1 MVRCTV
7 RSGGSFLRRPAL
19 LALSLLLAVAR
30 PAAGAPILDQQ
41 AEVGQSAA
49 FGLSEL
55 TRAQTFTVGM
65 DGVLHSVE
73 LLLRDSATRT
83 FEIHATT
90 GGVPVLGSTP
100 LASVSVAFAA
110 GFASWVAIDF
120 SSFAIP
126 VSVGDV
132 LAIVQPAALPVGGF
146 WWAGGGGYAGGTLYS
161 TNDLSPGAYVAS
173 PGLDFNFRTYV
184 EAPEPAAGLLVAV
197 AALLLLVGRRG
208 RSPR

>member
-1 MVRCTV
+1 M
-7 RSGGSFLRRPAL
+7 RR
-19 LALSLLLAVAR
+19 LALSLLLALAS

-41 AEVGQSAA
+41 AEVRQSAA

-55 TRAQTFTVGM
+55 TRAQTFTVGV

-100 LASVSVAFAA
+100 LASVSVDFAA

-132 LAIVQPAALPVGGF
+132 LAIVQPGASPAAGF
-146 WWAGGGGYAGGTLYS
+146 WWAGGGDYAGGTLYS
-161 TNDLSPGAYVAS
+161 TTDPSPGAYVAS
-173 PGLDFNFRTYV
+173 PELDFHFRTYV
-184 EAPEPAAGLLVAV
+184 TPEPAAGLLAAV
-197 AALLLLVGRRG
+197 TALLLLVGPRG

>member
-1 MVRCTV
+1 VVRCTV

-55 TRAQTFTVGM
+55 TRAQTFTVGV

-110 GFASWVAIDF
+110 GLASWITIDF

-146 WWAGGGGYAGGTLYS
+146 WWAGESGYAGGTLYS
-161 TNDLSPGAYVAS
+161 TNDLSPGAYVAFPS
-173 PGLDFNFRTYV
+173 FDFNFRTYV
-184 EAPEPAAGLLVAV
+184 TPEPAAGLLAAV